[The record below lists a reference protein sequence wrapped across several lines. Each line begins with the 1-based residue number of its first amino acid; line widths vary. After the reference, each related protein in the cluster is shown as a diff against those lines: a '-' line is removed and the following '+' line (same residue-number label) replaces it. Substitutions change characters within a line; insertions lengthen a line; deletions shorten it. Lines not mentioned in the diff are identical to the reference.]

1 MSSLQPSSL
10 HPPTSAAE
18 PAPFVLLGDV
28 QRAIY
33 RDVCYC
39 VRPCERHK
47 EPEQATM
54 FPVVAPGSARGKGL
68 RTCGF
73 SMMKPEEE
81 TGSLGG
87 MSRVIIEVFL
97 IFFLISSLC
106 RLNTKHRLME
116 TIADVRCLYEVNLQ
130 LLFFV

>member
-1 MSSLQPSSL
+1 MNSLQPPSL

-54 FPVVAPGSARGKGL
+54 FPVVAPGSAGGKSL

-81 TGSLGG
+81 TDSLGG
-87 MSRVIIEVFL
+87 MSRVNIDVFTL
-97 IFFLISSLC
+97 IVSSLC
-106 RLNTKHRLME
+106 HLNTKHRLMV

-130 LLFFV
+130 PLFFV